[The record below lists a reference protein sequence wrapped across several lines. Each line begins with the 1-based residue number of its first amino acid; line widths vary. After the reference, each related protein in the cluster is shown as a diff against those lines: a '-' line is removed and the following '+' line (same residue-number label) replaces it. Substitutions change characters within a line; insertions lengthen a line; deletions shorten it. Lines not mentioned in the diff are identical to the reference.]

1 MRNGVLIFN
10 PWQPL
15 GCGLSLWAYFHIALF
30 KLQQN
35 EMQLKIPARII
46 YSPIQAAPNTPA
58 ESPSLFLI
66 IGV

>member
-1 MRNGVLIFN
+1 MATSRLRVVYMG
-10 PWQPL
+10 
-15 GCGLSLWAYFHIALF
+15 YFPYSSI

-35 EMQLKIPARII
+35 EKQLKIPVRIS